1 VGLSY
6 AGTQVPVL
14 MELASQGPAFEEL
27 VLKVQHRHHELG
39 SLKSLMK
46 MVEIFGEM
54 VVILEEM
61 VGISEEMVGISEKMA
76 GISEGREQQFLLVIV
91 LGFLKAGLF
100 SLVRLLL
107 KSHEIYLH

>member
-1 VGLSY
+1 MGLSY
-6 AGTQVPVL
+6 AGAQVPVLMVPVL

-61 VGISEEMVGISEKMA
+61 VGISEEMA
-76 GISEGREQQFLLVIV
+76 GILEGREQQFLLVIV

>member
-1 VGLSY
+1 MGLSY
-6 AGTQVPVL
+6 AGAQVPVL
-14 MELASQGPAFEEL
+14 MELASLGPAFEEL

-61 VGISEEMVGISEKMA
+61 VVISEEMA
-76 GISEGREQQFLLVIV
+76 GIWKGREQQFLLVIV